1 MPGGIKTKVNQILKG
16 DCIEQMRSLPKG
28 SVDAVFADPPYNLQ
42 LSGELL
48 RPNNTLVD
56 GVDDKW
62 DKFESLASYD
72 KFSRGVVK
80 CRPGCFERKWLALG
94 HWLLPQ
100 YIPSGCYSSGTR
112 FLDFERCCLEK
123 DEPNA

>member
-62 DKFESLASYD
+62 DKFE
-72 KFSRGVVK
+72 
-80 CRPGCFERKWLALG
+80 
-94 HWLLPQ
+94 
-100 YIPSGCYSSGTR
+100 YIPSWCYPSGTR

>member
-56 GVDDKW
+56 GVGDKW
-62 DKFESLASYD
+62 DKFESFASYD
-72 KFSRGVVK
+72 KFSR
-80 CRPGCFERKWLALG
+80 EWLSAARDVLKEDG
-94 HWLLPQ
+94 SLWVIGSYHNIFRDGAILQEL
-100 YIPSGCYSSGTR
+100 S
-112 FLDFERCCLEK
+112 
-123 DEPNA
+123 